1 MSPIS
6 CGLDFGTSNSALA
19 LAQGGKVGLVPLEGA
34 QVTIPSAVFF
44 NADDNQTVFGRL
56 AIEQY
61 LDGYTGRLM
70 RSLKSI
76 LGSDLI
82 TESTQIGA
90 KKLYFREIIGLFAGH
105 LKAMGEQAAKAP
117 LEHIVAGRPVFF
129 VDDNPKA
136 DKRAQDELEAII
148 RAQGFKHISFE
159 YEPIAAARDYESTI
173 MREELVLIADIGGGT
188 SDFSVIRLSPAGRKR
203 DDRAGDILSNGGIHI
218 GGTDFDRQFS
228 MDAVMPEM
236 GYKTM
241 LQRGLTMPMGYYTM
255 LSTWHLINSLYTQK
269 NISGVKSLKTDAQR
283 KDLVQ
288 RLITTVVEQRGH
300 DVASKVEAAKIALSD
315 SKSTK
320 MDLEIIEE
328 GWQLKLTATD
338 LMNAINT
345 DIGRIA
351 TASLKTVA
359 VAGLKPDQIETIFM
373 TGGSTG
379 LPGFEKA
386 IKKLFPKS
394 AIIYGDRF
402 SSVGKGLGLSAAK
415 RFE

>member
-1 MSPIS
+1 MSLKS
-6 CGLDFGTSNSALA
+6 CGLDFGTSNSAFA
-19 LAQGGKVGLVPLEGA
+19 LAEGGKVGLVPLEGG
-34 QVTIPSAVFF
+34 QVTMPSAVFF
-44 NADDNQTVFGRL
+44 NADDNQTIFGRQ
-56 AIEQY
+56 AVEQY

-105 LKAMGEQAAKAP
+105 LKTVGEKAAKSP
-117 LEHIVAGRPVFF
+117 LENIVVGRPVFF
-129 VDDNPKA
+129 VDDNPVA

-148 RAQGFKHISFE
+148 KAQGFKHISFE
-159 YEPIAAARDYESTI
+159 YEPIAAARDYESSI
-173 MREELVLIADIGGGT
+173 AKEELVLIADIGGGT
-188 SDFSVIRLSPAGRKR
+188 SDFSVIRLSPEARTR
-203 DDRAGDILSNGGIHI
+203 DDRSKDILGNGGIHI

-228 MDAVMPEM
+228 MNAVMPEM

-269 NISGVKSLKTDAQR
+269 NISGVKGLKADAQR

-300 DVASKVEAAKIALSD
+300 DIATKVEASKIALSD
-315 SKSTK
+315 AKSTK
-320 MDLEIIEE
+320 MDLGIIEE
-328 GWQLKLTATD
+328 GWQLKLTTKD
-338 LMNAINT
+338 LMDAIDT
-345 DIGRIA
+345 DIERIA
-351 TASLKTVA
+351 KASLKTVA
-359 VAGLKPDQIETIFM
+359 EAGLKPDQIETIFM

-386 IKKLFPKS
+386 IKKVFPKS

-402 SSVGKGLGLSAAK
+402 SSVAKGLGLSAAK
-415 RFE
+415 RYA